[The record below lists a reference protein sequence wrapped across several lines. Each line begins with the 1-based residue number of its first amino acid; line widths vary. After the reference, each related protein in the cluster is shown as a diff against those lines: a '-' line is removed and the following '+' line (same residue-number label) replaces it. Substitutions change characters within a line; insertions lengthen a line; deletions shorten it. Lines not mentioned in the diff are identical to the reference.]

1 MYSILASLCFIY
13 KRYLFF
19 LFRRYTVGGAACLLR
34 GHHGD
39 KFFIVDLAVAVN
51 VGLAD
56 HFVHLLIGQLLAQVG
71 HYVAQL
77 GRRNVAIAILVKY
90 TE

>member
-13 KRYLFF
+13 KKLPVLFVSS
-19 LFRRYTVGGAACLLR
+19 LHCWWGRCLLR

-39 KFFIVDLAVAVN
+39 KFFIVDLAIAVN

-77 GRRNVAIAILVKY
+77 GGRNVAIAILVKY